1 MSPDRAAAPRLGR
14 VINGSAG
21 ARTAAA
27 ILTALPPEL
36 ASTEPEVVAA
46 ELEYA
51 ATRARSRTGGERAC

>member
-1 MSPDRAAAPRLGR
+1 MSPDHATAPRLGR
-14 VINGSAG
+14 IITGPAG

-36 ASTEPEVVAA
+36 ASSDPAVVAA

-51 ATRARSRTGGERAC
+51 ATRARSRTGGER